1 MVQKPRVGYC
11 RVSTAT
17 GEQAAALVNQRSRI
31 KSAGVHEIIED
42 IESGRSQERQGYVEL
57 LRRIATKSIS
67 EIVITRLDRLGRD
80 AAATDAFIAIA
91 AKHGVAITCLDGGTV
106 EAQSPQGFLLARIAT
121 SMAEVESR
129 MLSLRV
135 KSGYAEGRKKARPLR
150 GRAAWGYAKN
160 ADNSA
165 LIPDAVEWSR
175 AQQFVALLQEVHM
188 RTNTALDEWHKR
200 GLGPIPLNSCRAVRA
215 WMLNPTIRGGLGY
228 NQKPNH
234 TYEEIVW
241 DTHPPLIT
249 HTQFVAFERQMKD
262 NARRWGHVANTTPRL
277 LTGLC
282 VCTGCGRKMTYA
294 GSRRI
299 ASVICKSREC
309 EQRYKS
315 THEDVVRAAI
325 NKALSEQAA
334 TIASRVHHQNPEEQK
349 LLSEIAELEAKG
361 DPDLQ
366 PSIDLK
372 RERLRA
378 LTQKQGPDPQLLAAF
393 SDPAVFDHL
402 ESFEQLR
409 QVYLSFVQ
417 QVDIQMQEVAAVVLR
432 L

>member
-1 MVQKPRVGYC
+1 MGQKLRIGYC

-17 GEQAAALVNQRSRI
+17 GEQAAALINQRSRVEA
-31 KSAGVHEIIED
+31 SGVAEIIED
-42 IESGRSQERQGYVEL
+42 IESGLSQERKGYVEL

-67 EIVITRLDRLGRD
+67 EIVVTRLDRLGRD
-80 AAATDAFIAIA
+80 AAATDAFIAVA
-91 AKHGVAITCLDGGTV
+91 AKHKVAITCLDGGTV

-129 MLSLRV
+129 MLSMRV
-135 KSGYAEGRKKARPLR
+135 KAGYAEGRKKARPLR

-200 GLGPIPLNSCRAVRA
+200 ELGPIPLNSCRAVRA
-215 WMLNPTIRGGLGY
+215 WLLNPTIRGGLGY
-228 NQKPNH
+228 NQLPNH
-234 TYEEIVW
+234 CYETLIW
-241 DTHPPLIT
+241 DTHPALIT
-249 HTQFVAFERQMKD
+249 HTQFDAFERQLKD
-262 NARRWGHVANTTPRL
+262 NARRWGHVANVTPRL

-282 VCTGCGRKMTYA
+282 VCAGCGRKMTYA

-325 NKALSEQAA
+325 NQALSERAA
-334 TIASRVHHQNPEEQK
+334 DVAARVHQQNPEELQ
-349 LLSEIAELEAKG
+349 LLNQISELEAKG

-366 PSIDLK
+366 PAIDLK

-378 LTQKQGPDPQLLAAF
+378 LAQKQGPDPQLLAAF
-393 SDPAVFDHL
+393 SDPAVFDHFQ
-402 ESFEQLR
+402 SFEELR

-417 QVDIQMQEVAAVVLR
+417 QVDIRMQVVEAVVLR